1 MKRMMFLSAVA
12 LALVS
17 VTGCYV
23 GPSRGYRHSYR
34 GTYVQPAPVY
44 VAPRPVYVRPAPVYA
59 PARPVY
65 VQPAPV
71 YAPAPR
77 PVYAAP
83 APASG
88 YVPPPA
94 PAY

>member
-23 GPSRGYRHSYR
+23 GPARPYRHPYR
-34 GTYVQPAPVY
+34 GTYVAPAPIYAPARPVY
-44 VAPRPVYVRPAPVYA
+44 VAP
-59 PARPVY
+59 RPVY

-77 PVYAAP
+77 PVYVAP

-88 YVPPPA
+88 YVPPPP